1 MPSLFAVLMMR
12 TPEYVAAAV
21 SAVPRN
27 VELVLYVIHFRQSR
41 PYAQISPRLAMR
53 IFLTF
58 SMFMMLLVRSSHR
71 HHFFFFFL
79 FFRLAD
85 VFGRDSE
92 QVPAA
97 VPTEC
102 RRPASRLMRSSRE
115 LLSH

>member
-12 TPEYVAAAV
+12 TPVHVAAAV

-58 SMFMMLLVRSSHR
+58 SMFMLLVRSSHR
-71 HHFFFFFL
+71 HHFFFSFSSFVQQMYL
-79 FFRLAD
+79 VVTLNK
-85 VFGRDSE
+85 SPLLC
-92 QVPAA
+92 QPNA
-97 VPTEC
+97 VGP
-102 RRPASRLMRSSRE
+102 RPG
-115 LLSH
+115 

>member
-12 TPEYVAAAV
+12 TPVHVAAAV

-41 PYAQISPRLAMR
+41 PYAQISPRLAMS

-58 SMFMMLLVRSSHR
+58 SMFMLLVRSSHR
-71 HHFFFFFL
+71 HHFFFLFL
-79 FFRLAD
+79 FRSAD